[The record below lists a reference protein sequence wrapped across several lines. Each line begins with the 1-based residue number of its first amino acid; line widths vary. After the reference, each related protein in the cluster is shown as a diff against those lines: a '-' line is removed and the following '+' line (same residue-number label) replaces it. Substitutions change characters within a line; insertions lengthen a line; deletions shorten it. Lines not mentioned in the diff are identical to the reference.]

1 MTASERRMKILEVL
15 CERRHDLVSNLAFEF
30 NVNERTIRRDI
41 LELSLEYPVY
51 TETGRYHGGVYIDDD
66 YYLGKQYLSEEQLAL
81 IISLQDTV
89 GDDQRRILQS
99 IVRKFGRIKKEVGR
113 C

>member
-1 MTASERRMKILEVL
+1 MTASERREAILEVL
-15 CERRHDLVSNLAFEF
+15 CERRHEKIANLAFEF
-30 NVNERTIRRDI
+30 GVSARTIKNDI
-41 LELSLEYPVY
+41 LELSLSYPVY
-51 TETGRYHGGVYIDDD
+51 TETGRYHGGVYIADD

-81 IISLQDTV
+81 IISVQDSV